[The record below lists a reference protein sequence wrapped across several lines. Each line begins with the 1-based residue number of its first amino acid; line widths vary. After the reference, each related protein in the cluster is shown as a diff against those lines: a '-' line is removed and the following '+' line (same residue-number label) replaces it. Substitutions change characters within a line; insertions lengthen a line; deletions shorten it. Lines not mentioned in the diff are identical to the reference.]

1 MDDFDDISC
10 EEFYNDDN
18 DFRSVEDAV
27 FHIILSINSIY
38 LNEGLDVFFE

>member
-27 FHIILSINSIY
+27 FHIILSINSIW
-38 LNEGLDVFFE
+38 NSQGTEP